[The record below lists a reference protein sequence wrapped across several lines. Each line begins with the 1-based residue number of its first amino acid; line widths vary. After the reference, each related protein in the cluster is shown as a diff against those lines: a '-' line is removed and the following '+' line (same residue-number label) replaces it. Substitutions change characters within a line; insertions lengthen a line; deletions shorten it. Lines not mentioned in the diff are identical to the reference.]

1 MELELRLLEKIQKN
15 YYGYPDK
22 SLVFLVCVT
31 ATALSENDKISA
43 NIGLLL
49 RSLMIVIHNLGKRII
64 RTQVKMQ
71 TNNHSVKRKQVLVE
85 NISRLCFC

>member
-1 MELELRLLEKIQKN
+1 MELGLRLLEKIRKT
-15 YYGYPDK
+15 YRYPDK

-31 ATALSENDKISA
+31 ATALLDNDEISA

-49 RSLMIVIHNLGKRII
+49 RSLMIVIHNPGKRKI

-71 TNNHSVKRKQVLVE
+71 TDNHSVRRRRALVE
-85 NISRLCFC
+85 NISRLGFC